1 MHAACTTT
9 LNISMAFGG
18 KLWPIAPQDMNLGSN
33 GGSMCLGG
41 IFDLTQ
47 GSSIEA
53 NGGNPTWVVGDTFL
67 VCPPTYFSCLH
78 PSFPSS
84 LRPFVPPFHLI
95 IVSIFVPVSIAVS
108 ISIYLS
114 FCSFSGRELS

>member
-78 PSFPSS
+78 PSILPFVPSS
-84 LRPFVPPFHLI
+84 LLSI
-95 IVSIFVPVSIAVS
+95 SIFVPVSIAVS
-108 ISIYLS
+108 ISIYLY
-114 FCSFSGRELS
+114 FCSLSGRELS